1 VLNDDAKWRQL
12 LRGLS
17 AKFYHQTVTGQQV
30 IGYFNQE
37 SGRDF
42 TKVFDQY
49 LRHTSLP
56 TLEIRF
62 EDGKTL
68 ARWVSEVPGFD
79 MPVRVRLK
87 GGEYRFIKPT
97 ARFAPIPELAGAT
110 RETLEVDTFNFY
122 IGVLVD

>member
-1 VLNDDAKWRQL
+1 VIDYLNRE
-12 LRGLS
+12 
-17 AKFYHQTVTGQQV
+17 T
-30 IGYFNQE
+30 
-37 SGRDF
+37 GRDF

-49 LRHTSLP
+49 LRHASLP

-68 ARWVSEVPGFD
+68 VRWVSEVEKFD

-87 GGEYRFIKPT
+87 GGEYQLIKPT
-97 ARFAPIPELAGAT
+97 ARFAEIKELAGAT
-110 RETLEVDTFNFY
+110 KETLEVDTFNFY